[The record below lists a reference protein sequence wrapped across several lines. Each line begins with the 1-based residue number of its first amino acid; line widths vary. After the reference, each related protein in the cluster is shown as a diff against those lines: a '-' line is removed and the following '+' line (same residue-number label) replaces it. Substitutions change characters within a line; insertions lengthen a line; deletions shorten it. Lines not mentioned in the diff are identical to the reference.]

1 MNNARKYIIFAA
13 ALLLTATVH
22 AQVFLMTDEDFQH
35 SERVIHNP
43 SSPLAPYQGSDFD
56 QTLYAPLG
64 SGWLVLAGLGTAYL
78 MRKRRKNDDE

>member
-1 MNNARKYIIFAA
+1 MKNARKYIILAA

-22 AQVFLMTDEDFQH
+22 AQVFLMTDEDFH
-35 SERVIHNP
+35 NSERVLHNP
-43 SSPLAPYQGSDFD
+43 TTPLAPYQGGDFD
-56 QTLYAPLG
+56 QTLYTPLG